1 MNTFAAD
8 RITKVVNDIV
18 NFREDIKRRHESG
31 MSYDSLNPMITYLT
45 AFIGRAILSEPLKQ
59 YTVISYEKDR
69 MGFPPGSLI
78 NVYIRGLEYFKNGQI
93 NEGLDCFSL
102 EMANSLEALLAQGIQ
117 FLHGVNVEQDHTK
130 AKEISEQLLE
140 RVWDDVLKGKSYLE
154 NFTEILH
161 LSRDKLRA
169 HLEGSSDLGLLR
181 AAASPDHTINQI
193 LAGDTDAIE
202 AVEMRLQR
210 LRDERLHVLCELKR
224 AQNSEPTDDFNFIGW
239 APEKIIS
246 ANIYSFLHKSDPKKI
261 VDNIKD
267 FNDVKQES
275 SENYEHS
282 RI

>member
-169 HLEGSSDLGLLR
+169 HLEGSSDIGLLK
-181 AAASPDHTINQI
+181 ATLSPEHTVSQI
-193 LAGDTDAIE
+193 FADDANAKE
-202 AVEMRLQR
+202 ATTARLSE
-210 LRDERLHVLCELKR
+210 LRDERLHFLCELKR
-224 AQNSEPTDDFNFIGW
+224 AESSEPTDDFNFVGW
-239 APEKIIS
+239 LPSEVS
-246 ANIYSFLHKSDPKKI
+246 ANIYSFLHKSNIPNKI
-261 VDNIKD
+261 TENIEAFKGDVDKPD
-267 FNDVKQES
+267 ARM
-275 SENYEHS
+275 
-282 RI
+282 RIR